1 MRIHNHQTLNLTQTL
16 TLIKQSTCHMRH
28 FDELTDIHSEYE
40 FLETKGIQHLQVS
53 QKSIPKY
60 IL

>member
-1 MRIHNHQTLNLTQTL
+1 
-16 TLIKQSTCHMRH
+16 MRH

-60 IL
+60 ILWRCT